1 MKASTLRFF
10 KCWFGGIGMIHI
22 LAIVIVFSGCD
33 VKINTSAHLSNK
45 KDDTEDLSSKLT
57 YFKDTHGICYAVMPS
72 ITYGGAIVNSIA
84 VVDCNKVN
92 PIK

>member
-1 MKASTLRFF
+1 
-10 KCWFGGIGMIHI
+10 MIHI
-22 LAIVIVFSGCD
+22 LAMVIVLSGCD

-45 KDDTEDLSSKLT
+45 KDDMEDLSSKLT
-57 YFKDTHGICYAVMPS
+57 YFKDKHGVCYAVLPS
-72 ITYGGAIVNSIA
+72 TTYNGNIANIVNSIA